1 MIGRCAAVL
10 GAFVMGALATAG
22 ADDDDRAAPPPK
34 VLDGARSVSVRT
46 TAGGLQRFTTIPRSS
61 VFWRHGG
68 GATRTCSFT
77 ATRDGFVLS
86 AGSTEPR
93 GPRVA
98 GHNQVIEGVGVPVP
112 HPPDALP
119 EDTRPAPS
127 RGPLQGARRTFSVFC
142 DRTWYDIN
150 FQGFISVPYTDRL
163 LDPRTQ
169 LDRLYQGL
177 QLERPRVVADPVVA
191 ELGGLL
197 TRHPAWFAIAPSAWR
212 TQQTEP
218 LHYRGA
224 VLLLVAQPRR
234 LDFEVDFRPDP
245 ARPSAAFRG
254 VLGCLVGPGAASA
267 AGALP
272 GRPALPVAAEPGV
285 GGPCTWTP
293 PGPGEVT
300 VTARIT
306 YGVTFWASGYTQAEP
321 PYVWSSTPVTFR
333 VGEMN
338 AVNTDPTR

>member
-1 MIGRCAAVL
+1 VIGRFTAL
-10 GAFVMGALATAG
+10 LGALAMSALAPAG
-22 ADDDDRAAPPPK
+22 AGDDDRPAPPPK

-77 ATRDGFVLS
+77 ASRNGFVLS
-86 AGSTEPR
+86 DGSTVPR
-93 GPRVA
+93 GTKVTS
-98 GHNQVIEGVGVPVP
+98 HYLFIEGVGVPFP
-112 HPPDALP
+112 LPPDALP
-119 EDTRPAPS
+119 EDTRPVPS
-127 RGPLQGARRTFSVFC
+127 RGPLHRARRTFSVFC
-142 DRTWYDIN
+142 DRTWYDVN
-150 FQGFISVPYTDRL
+150 FLGFVSVPYTDRL

-197 TRHPAWFAIAPSAWR
+197 TRHPAWLAISPSAWR

-234 LDFEVDFRPDP
+234 LDFDIDFRPDP

-254 VLGCLVGPGAASA
+254 VVGCLITPEATSA

-272 GRPALPVAAEPGV
+272 ARPALPVTAEPGS

-293 PGPGEVT
+293 PGPGVVT
-300 VTARIT
+300 VTARVT
-306 YGVTFWASGYTQAEP
+306 YDVTFWANGYTQGEP
-321 PYVWSSTPVTFR
+321 PYVWSSTPTTFR
-333 VGEMN
+333 VGELT
-338 AVNTDPTR
+338 AVNTDPTQ